1 MKKILLLLPFFLWTC
16 GGGGGTSSPTE
27 PETSNPPSVE
37 NFSLELNENSSVTFS
52 FLGSDPNNNTLTYA
66 INSPPL
72 NGSVTINNGNGTYV
86 PNINFSGSDIF
97 SYTAS
102 SKGGVSNIG
111 TVSIIIN
118 PVDNRRIFG
127 ISSISEDNPTE
138 VILSN
143 DGGFIINGYSSMHPT
158 DGSEYDVLYVIK
170 TDSQGNQLWSKIL
183 GDSNNQNRAMSI
195 TTGHDGGYLIA
206 GANRDAN
213 GSNKKGFILKIDE
226 YGNTEW
232 FKTYDSPIEPTIIR
246 KTMDG
251 SYIVGSSTIK
261 VMKIDTSG
269 NEIWNVN
276 LKENFPNPSRNYY
289 LRSLIETSDGG
300 IAIVS
305 DGHPVS
311 GSNGEDAF
319 LTKIDNNGSFLWI
332 KSFGLNQRYNGFGD
346 IVETSNND
354 LIIVGQYN
362 GWTRGGFWLLKTDPD
377 GELIWTNNSAENDPA
392 YQVELSNDNGYV
404 ISVDNDLI
412 KTNSD
417 GNFEWKVYDISEG
430 MIISLKQTTDGG
442 YIISAGITINQ
453 YPDIQLIKIDSEGN
467 QEF

>member
-1 MKKILLLLPFFLWTC
+1 
-16 GGGGGTSSPTE
+16 
-27 PETSNPPSVE
+27 
-37 NFSLELNENSSVTFS
+37 
-52 FLGSDPNNNTLTYA
+52 
-66 INSPPL
+66 
-72 NGSVTINNGNGTYV
+72 
-86 PNINFSGSDIF
+86 
-97 SYTAS
+97 
-102 SKGGVSNIG
+102 
-111 TVSIIIN
+111 
-118 PVDNRRIFG
+118 
-127 ISSISEDNPTE
+127 
-138 VILSN
+138 
-143 DGGFIINGYSSMHPT
+143 
-158 DGSEYDVLYVIK
+158 
-170 TDSQGNQLWSKIL
+170 
-183 GDSNNQNRAMSI
+183 
-195 TTGHDGGYLIA
+195 
-206 GANRDAN
+206 
-213 GSNKKGFILKIDE
+213 
-226 YGNTEW
+226 
-232 FKTYDSPIEPTIIR
+232 
-246 KTMDG
+246 MDG
-251 SYIVGSSTIK
+251 SYIVGSQSVK

-276 LKENFPNPSRNYY
+276 LKENFPNPSKNYY
-289 LRSLIETSDGG
+289 LRSLIQTSDGG
-300 IAIVS
+300 IAIVG
-305 DGHPVS
+305 DGQPVS

-319 LTKIDNNGSFLWI
+319 LTKIDNDGSFLWN
-332 KSFGLNQRYNGFGD
+332 KSFGLNERYNGFGD

-453 YPDIQLIKIDSEGN
+453 YSDIQLIKIDSEGN